1 MGTGAGLDPKE
12 VRVLALRAVEL
23 DPRRAAYHV
32 LAAQVHLE
40 SGSKKLAKKHL
51 EDALALEPE
60 HAEARAQLKK
70 LRWPF

>member
-1 MGTGAGLDPKE
+1 M
-12 VRVLALRAVEL
+12 EL